1 MLQIPHN
8 YSFFQGMS
16 LDTILTRVIICIYRL
31 EACIKSALENVVA
44 SQGLGPGLARSA
56 LGNESER
63 EVPYES
69 VSVADGDSVAPA

>member
-1 MLQIPHN
+1 
-8 YSFFQGMS
+8 MS
-16 LDTILTRVIICIYRL
+16 LDILKNIIICIYRL

-44 SQGLGPGLARSA
+44 SQGFGPGLARAA

-63 EVPYES
+63 EMPYES